1 MATSFSVS
9 LLLICGVLIGSTSQT
24 YVRLSR
30 SDPRSVISSF
40 TRNWRTQMSKTY
52 PVKRIA
58 NNDYYPYEVYGPTIY
73 TNVLY
78 KQSTYLSQP
87 FQKKKDTFWKRGIW
101 KIGEVAILVKTAQ
114 GIRKRWLSV
123 KIQQPYHG
131 DIGEQVHHHIGKKEE
146 YKKML
151 FYYRKFKN
159 LEMFHT
165 ATTAANISQS

>member
-78 KQSTYLSQP
+78 K
-87 FQKKKDTFWKRGIW
+87 
-101 KIGEVAILVKTAQ
+101 
-114 GIRKRWLSV
+114 
-123 KIQQPYHG
+123 
-131 DIGEQVHHHIGKKEE
+131 
-146 YKKML
+146 
-151 FYYRKFKN
+151 
-159 LEMFHT
+159 
-165 ATTAANISQS
+165 